1 MPRITPI
8 DDPADPRVLDY
19 VGLTDPDLR
28 RRRERSG
35 HGGHEGDD
43 GGFVIAEGL
52 VVIRELL
59 RSPYRVRSLLLT
71 QPRLAA
77 LESEVEHL
85 DVQVFV
91 GTQEVVNGVTGFHL
105 HRGAVASA
113 DRRPLP
119 SVDEVASDVDLLVMT
134 EGLNDHENLGALFR
148 NASAFGVGAVL
159 MDPTSADPL
168 YRRSIRVSVGQV
180 LHVPFAVADP
190 WPDTIRRLQQLGFE
204 VLALTPGPAAEPL
217 GGVERWSRQ
226 AVLVGA
232 EGPGLSA
239 GALAAA
245 DRRVRIPLAPGVDSL
260 NVATA
265 AAIALHHLARPT

>member
-8 DDPADPRVLDY
+8 DDPADPRVSDY

-43 GGFVIAEGL
+43 EGFFIAEGL

-168 YRRSIRVSVGQV
+168 YRRSVRVSVGQV